1 MTSILLFL
9 AGALVATIILMTVGQ
24 KKNRE
29 LSDRIST
36 LASDISAKQK
46 EAEMLSKQLND
57 SKSEHERRM
66 NEAKQQFE
74 TQLEEADRR
83 HKRDSEERTAMLDK
97 QFAERLKLM
106 QEQLNTTT
114 ERLLKQR
121 SEELGNT
128 NRNQIDSILAPMRAV
143 MAEMKKSMDDN
154 RESFTRSTASLSEQL
169 RQMHATTTSLGAE
182 AESCRKRCRR
192 DLRYRATSAK

>member
-9 AGALVATIILMTVGQ
+9 AGALVATIILMAVGQ

-29 LSDRIST
+29 MSDRIST
-36 LASDISAKQK
+36 LTSDISAKQK
-46 EAEMLSKQLND
+46 EAEMLSRQLDD
-57 SKSEHERRM
+57 SENEHERRM

-143 MAEMKKSMDDN
+143 MAEMKKSH
-154 RESFTRSTASLSEQL
+154 STSRSCFSS
-169 RQMHATTTSLGAE
+169 
-182 AESCRKRCRR
+182 
-192 DLRYRATSAK
+192 

>member
-36 LASDISAKQK
+36 LTSDISAKQK
-46 EAEMLSKQLND
+46 EAEMLSRQLDD
-57 SKSEHERRM
+57 SKNEHERRM

-97 QFAERLKLM
+97 QFAERLKLDAG
-106 QEQLNTTT
+106 T
-114 ERLLKQR
+114 
-121 SEELGNT
+121 
-128 NRNQIDSILAPMRAV
+128 
-143 MAEMKKSMDDN
+143 AEHHHG
-154 RESFTRSTASLSEQL
+154 EV
-169 RQMHATTTSLGAE
+169 AE
-182 AESCRKRCRR
+182 ATFRGTGQHQPQP
-192 DLRYRATSAK
+192 D